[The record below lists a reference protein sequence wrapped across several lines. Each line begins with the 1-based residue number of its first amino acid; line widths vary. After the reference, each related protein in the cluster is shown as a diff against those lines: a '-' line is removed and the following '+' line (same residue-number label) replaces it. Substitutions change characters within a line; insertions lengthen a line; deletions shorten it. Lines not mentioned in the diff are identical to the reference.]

1 MRKKRWL
8 LAAAVA
14 LATAGVGA
22 GVVMAQSGAEGSGA
36 SFLDRVAQ
44 KLGID
49 TPKLEQAL
57 TDARSDEIDQAV
69 TDGDLTQDQADRL
82 KARLDELP
90 EGAFGGSF
98 GRWRHGGFH
107 GERRG
112 PGPGAIHEKLA
123 GFLGV
128 SVEQLGGELRA
139 GNATLTSVADAH
151 GKSRDELK
159 TFIEGETKTKL
170 DEAVAAGNLTQE
182 RADEILAKLVERLDD
197 MIDRDLPA
205 FGKRFGGERFH
216 PFEGDGFAP
225 APQGGELEP
234 ASRS

>member
-1 MRKKRWL
+1 M
-8 LAAAVA
+8 A
-14 LATAGVGA
+14 AGVGA
-22 GVVMAQSGAEGSGA
+22 GVVMAQSGDEGGGA

-57 TDARSDEIDQAV
+57 MAARSDEIDQAV

-82 KARLDELP
+82 KERLDELP
-90 EGAFGGSF
+90 DGAFGRSF
-98 GRWRHGGFH
+98 GPPRHGGFR
-107 GERRG
+107 GELGRIG
-112 PGPGAIHEKLA
+112 PGGFSLLCPGIGPGEIQEKLA

-128 SVEQLGGELRA
+128 SVEQLGEELRA
-139 GNATLTSVADAH
+139 DNATLASVAEAH

-159 TFIEGETKTKL
+159 TFIAGETKAKL

-182 RADEILAKLVERLDD
+182 RANEILTKLGERLDD
-197 MIDRDLPA
+197 MIDREMPA
-205 FGKRFGGERFH
+205 FGKHFRGERF
-216 PFEGDGFAP
+216 PFEGGDVAP